1 MNYQSDLVLTAPVA
15 SVYEALTTQSGIR
28 GWWTAACD
36 AGTAVG
42 EQITIRFGRT
52 FKVMR
57 IEHLRPEEEVRWRVT
72 DAQLDVPGLTRTKEW
87 IDTTIVFQLVP
98 QSASV
103 TRLQLEHI
111 GLTPQV
117 ECYALCSQGWRQFL
131 GSLKSY
137 VETGKG
143 APYVDPAAQP

>member
-1 MNYQSDLVLTAPVA
+1 MKNYQCDILLTAPV
-15 SVYEALTTQSGIR
+15 STVYEALTTQSGIR
-28 GWWTAACD
+28 AWWTVSSD

-42 EQITIRFGRT
+42 DEITIRFGTT
-52 FKVMR
+52 FKVMC
-57 IEHLRPEEEVRWRVT
+57 IESLRPNAEVRWRVI

-87 IDTTIVFQLVP
+87 IGTTIAFQLEP

-103 TRLQLEHI
+103 TRLSMEHI

-117 ECYALCSQGWRQFL
+117 ECYDLCSQGWIQFL

-137 VETGKG
+137 VETGTG
-143 APYVDPAAQP
+143 TPYADPAV